1 MEIFLNKRAMRQ
13 VRLSVADAI
22 EDGEID
28 ALRDDLVSTFSD
40 DDIEEIERRIDSG
53 DFYDF
58 VTEILDEWSG
68 EDLDE
73 LMELLETQ
81 LADADVDLK
90 YTPPEKDDEDEEE
103 DEDAE
108 AEEEEEV
115 QEAAEADEEPQLE
128 LQPTPPPA
136 PEPSEAS
143 EAAVETSLEEL
154 SGAEI
159 LQKAGDLFVARGRVA
174 VSMLQ
179 REFSLDFKQ
188 ATVILDQLQ
197 EVGLIGPYM
206 GGKRRDI
213 LMTAEEWRERV
224 GAL

>member
-28 ALRDDLVSTFSD
+28 ALREDLVSVFSD

-58 VTEILDEWSG
+58 ISEILDEWSG

-90 YTPPEKDDEDEEE
+90 YTAPENDDSD
-103 DEDAE
+103 DDD
-108 AEEEEEV
+108 EEEEET
-115 QEAAEADEEPQLE
+115 E
-128 LQPTPPPA
+128 
-136 PEPSEAS
+136 
-143 EAAVETSLEEL
+143 EEL
-154 SGAEI
+154 IVDESDE
-159 LQKAGDLFVARGRVA
+159 DL
-174 VSMLQ
+174 
-179 REFSLDFKQ
+179 
-188 ATVILDQLQ
+188 
-197 EVGLIGPYM
+197 
-206 GGKRRDI
+206 
-213 LMTAEEWRERV
+213 
-224 GAL
+224 

>member
-58 VTEILDEWSG
+58 ISEILDEWSG

-90 YTPPEKDDEDEEE
+90 YSAPQNDDEDDDEEDDEETEEE
-103 DEDAE
+103 LIVDDT
-108 AEEEEEV
+108 
-115 QEAAEADEEPQLE
+115 DD
-128 LQPTPPPA
+128 
-136 PEPSEAS
+136 
-143 EAAVETSLEEL
+143 
-154 SGAEI
+154 
-159 LQKAGDLFVARGRVA
+159 DL
-174 VSMLQ
+174 
-179 REFSLDFKQ
+179 
-188 ATVILDQLQ
+188 
-197 EVGLIGPYM
+197 
-206 GGKRRDI
+206 
-213 LMTAEEWRERV
+213 
-224 GAL
+224 